1 MDDCCDPHVPC
12 GFDDV
17 FGARFAAKLARHYQR
32 HGLTDS
38 ERRVIDLIS
47 ALGVE
52 GRSIMEIGGGIG
64 AMQIELLARG
74 AASTVNLELSDSYE
88 RDAAD
93 LIRLHGLES
102 AVTRIVGIDLAVSGH
117 DIAPTDFVVLHRVVC
132 CYPDFTH
139 LLGAAAAHARLAV
152 VFTYPSRSWAAR
164 ALVRV
169 ENAWMAMRGSRY
181 RGFIHSP
188 EAMIDVLRRS
198 GMVVSDHDRVG
209 NWNVAVAVR
218 EPVGSAAAK
227 STA

>member
-1 MDDCCDPHVPC
+1 MDECCDPRVPC

-17 FGARFAAKLARHYQR
+17 FGARFAAKLARRFRR

-38 ERRVIDLIS
+38 ERRVTDLIS

-52 GRSIMEIGGGIG
+52 GRSVLEIGGGIG
-64 AMQIELLARG
+64 AMQLELLARG
-74 AASTVNLELSDSYE
+74 AASAVNLELSDAYE
-88 RDAAD
+88 GEAAE
-93 LIRLHGLES
+93 LIRQAGVES
-102 AVTRIVGIDLAVSGH
+102 AATRIVGIDLAVPGH
-117 DIAPTDFVVLHRVVC
+117 DIEPADFVILHRVVC

-139 LLGAAAAHARLAV
+139 LLGAAAAHARRAI
-152 VFTYPSRSWAAR
+152 VFTYPSPSWVTR
-164 ALVRV
+164 ALVRL

-198 GMVVSDHDRVG
+198 GMVVSDDDRVG

-218 EPVGSAAAK
+218 APIGSAATT

>member
-1 MDDCCDPHVPC
+1 MDECCNPRGTC

-17 FGARFAAKLARHYQR
+17 FGARFAAKLARRYRR

-38 ERRVIDLIS
+38 ERRITDLIA

-52 GRSIMEIGGGIG
+52 GRSVMEIGGGIG
-64 AMQIELLARG
+64 AMQVELLARG
-74 AASTVNLELSDSYE
+74 AASAVNLELSDSYE
-88 RDAAD
+88 RDAAE
-93 LIRLHGLES
+93 LIRRNGVEA

-117 DIAPTDFVVLHRVVC
+117 DVAPTDFVVLHRVVC

-152 VFTYPSRSWAAR
+152 VFTYPSRSWVTR
-164 ALVRV
+164 ALVRA

-198 GMVVSDHDRVG
+198 GMVVIDHDRVD
-209 NWNVAVAVR
+209 NWHVAVAVR
-218 EPVGSAAAK
+218 EPIGSTTAT